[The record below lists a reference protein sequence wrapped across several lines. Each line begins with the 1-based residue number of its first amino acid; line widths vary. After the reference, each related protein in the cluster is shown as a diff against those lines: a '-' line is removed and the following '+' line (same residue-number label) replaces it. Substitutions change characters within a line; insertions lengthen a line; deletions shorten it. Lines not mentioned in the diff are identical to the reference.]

1 MNELEAGLTTEKIF
15 SIYCIKKAKKANR
28 SKKFLVT

>member
-15 SIYCIKKAKKANR
+15 SLYFIKKAKKQIDQIN
-28 SKKFLVT
+28 F

>member
-15 SIYCIKKAKKANR
+15 SIYCIKKAKKKIDQIN
-28 SKKFLVT
+28 F